1 MWSKTRQVLLSKL
14 APSLQGRVNFIRE
27 EFTTKK
33 LKYWSTR
40 PVFRVTVDG
49 KTWFATGYY
58 DFWQFIPA
66 RFMQRELVSNNK
78 KLAEK
83 IGDAFWKEPEGDR
96 TGLVG
101 YAIHEYFN
109 VLSLEECLKPE
120 QGFCNILAVL
130 DYRLGK
136 RRLRKML
143 EEIDSCPD
151 FLYKWIL
158 LRAEAEGLLE
168 KKKEVG

>member
-1 MWSKTRQVLLSKL
+1 MWSKTRQALLSKL

-40 PVFRVTVDG
+40 PVFRVTVDR

-58 DFWQFIPA
+58 DFWQFIPS
-66 RFMQRELVSNNK
+66 RFLQKELVSCNK
-78 KLAEK
+78 KFPNWCESSK
-83 IGDAFWKEPEGDR
+83 RQGGNIGFF
-96 TGLVG
+96 
-101 YAIHEYFN
+101 IHEYLN
-109 VLSLEECLKPE
+109 CLSFEECLKPD
-120 QGFCNILAVL
+120 GRFCNILAVL

-143 EEIDSCPD
+143 DEIDSCPD
-151 FLYKWIL
+151 FLYKWIM
-158 LRAEAEGLLE
+158 LRAEAEGLL
-168 KKKEVG
+168 KKKGEIA